1 MTFIQ
6 AYTIIKE
13 PSYLLHSSEFEL
25 SISFFQCIK
34 FQILVVDIL
43 TQFLIFNNPILSSI
57 NKKKTQEGGSDS
69 FIT

>member
-13 PSYLLHSSEFEL
+13 PSYLLHSSKFEL

-43 TQFLIFNNPILSSI
+43 TQFLIFNNPILSLI